1 MPHFSS
7 EAGGIQPHN
16 VDAARVKSLLPLY
29 LREAAATSES
39 TTTDLSLIGL
49 LEDYYKYL
57 NSHGLVTKL
66 SVVTAS
72 SGFSDTTNA
81 VATGGSGEELTIN
94 FEVGT
99 DAPSGRIINVTPNNP
114 GLNYRIGDI
123 ITYQTATFEVT
134 GINAGPTDVVNSILA
149 EHDPDLI
156 SDEFITRF
164 QQEIA
169 KTVPDP
175 AKFTKKSLYKKILK
189 YYQTRGSQ
197 ESIETFFKIFFDTDI
212 TVFLPKDYL
221 FRTSDSELKQA
232 LSANDVDDQVDKDEN
247 GNIIID
253 EDLDFNIIRL
263 SGFEAGARYATF
275 NFADDW
281 SVVDGMYYNSYRGYW
296 PGGNNYIPYR
306 LAADG
311 TVVNGKYRYLFRDD
325 GPDSRTPYPDPG
337 EGAHNA
343 FIELEYNSSE
353 NSWGIH
359 DRFWNYDYVRFT
371 NTKAGTVDAGSAYP
385 PTLGSDWEVDSNAW
399 TPEANVNLGV
409 TVAAMTGSGLIK
421 IMPAINGTYSRSGEV
436 FTKLSGI
443 GAGGTSEEW
452 KIEKVSNRWFIRGP
466 KANDPT
472 PETITVTGNS
482 IAEVNGTYTKIT
494 SGTGVDTL
502 IKPCVDIPFPSDVV
516 PHYERGTLNQPDGL
530 STQIT
535 NEPSLG
541 VWRKLT
547 GRPAPPYSSNPYGPY
562 AYYITFINGG
572 IDWVIYREAWGSSGG
587 YEGGGDFVEY
597 LQQPKFLDQVY
608 SDFGQGFPPVAFS
621 SGGNLSWRVPKV
633 SYFRDT
639 TNPSTATAST
649 INNVT
654 WEYVQA
660 DANDVE
666 SSVGSLDDST
676 LFRSRNLIIDSS
688 IQTSNFVAASYIPNQ
703 DRYQI
708 FNDSPMLAVRLYD
721 NSSEGRPARGR
732 LYPETPLRFKLFLEN
747 NDSPTE
753 FIRKK
758 DESPNGVFASYY
770 SNTHNIE
777 TRPTTAYSG
786 YIKGDPVSAL
796 YINGNFP
803 RIGTGSTVH
812 TETGPGWGVY
822 DGSPAETGIK
832 YFVKSTSDE
841 RIPTTGWKTFAAN
854 GTTSDTTPFK
864 YEQYTDNVPAAFRY
878 SSPDFSNLYHENIH
892 FVVKD
897 TSPAHELY
905 PYRGDYVFDKFQFSD
920 RQTEYPLI
928 PQAFKHELVYRN
940 SSNSGYRLIFS
951 NTQSYADLDGA
962 GAEIIEPSRTAAQFY
977 SPAGADANLIDSP
990 NFKSDSDLAVFEPRL
1005 SGETIE
1011 MRYNGYPTLV
1021 GLNRQNMQFTESEI
1035 NGSNEKIIINNED
1048 ATRAGR
1054 EQTILPNST
1063 GIGPGV
1069 YFGFLKPGK
1078 VYYTNAPNDLSLVET
1093 TVDSPHDP
1101 PHQHMTQMP
1110 FIKGGKKFGSAS
1122 IYPGKQRFYIHA
1134 LEAANIKYYD
1144 NISTADSATTDVD
1157 LSAGDQQIFTS
1168 ATDGHD
1174 VSNPCIGYII
1184 STGNILCSTATH
1196 TGTNDSPTEIKG
1208 TETLIS
1214 LGTDTVFKRSTAGD
1228 SSPVANLVYDL
1239 KLNSSDDCPSISVT
1253 DYGNYSFATSTVG
1266 EIFAAAIN
1274 DGAGDDMA
1282 GGMTRSQMGDIYIY
1296 ANKLSDY
1303 TIISPY
1309 TNEITVKYM
1318 RFEQTDSPTTFDVH
1332 TVNGTT
1338 DSPARYQQLAVT
1350 NDSPADAG
1358 SDHVFIMHDSPYVPK
1373 LWKFEGRR
1381 PFALIVNTFENE
1393 LVLEGHVR
1401 NQYNQT
1407 VKRVISAAPLAS
1419 LAPETPA
1426 AEDLPLSSDIFE
1438 NAKGRLSDYYRL
1450 QDMNYWQ
1457 DYSYEIRSTL
1467 DPSEYTNVFEDFAH
1481 PAGFKYFTKQV
1492 DSPDTIPP
1500 NPV

>member
-16 VDAARVKSLLPLY
+16 IDAARVKSLLPVY
-29 LREAAATSES
+29 LREAATTSES

-66 SVVTAS
+66 DVVTAG

-81 VATGGSGEELTIN
+81 TTTGGSGEELTIN
-94 FEVGT
+94 FEVGS
-99 DAPSGRIINVTPNNP
+99 DSPSGRIINVTPNNP
-114 GLNYRIGDI
+114 GLNYQIGDI
-123 ITYQTATFEVT
+123 ITYQTATFEVV
-134 GINAGPTDVVNSILA
+134 GINSGPTDVVNSILA

-156 SDEFITRF
+156 SEEFITRF

-197 ESIETFFKIFFDTDI
+197 QSIETFFKIFFDTDI
-212 TVFLPKDYL
+212 AVFLPKEYL
-221 FRTSDSELKQA
+221 FRTSDSEL
-232 LSANDVDDQVDKDEN
+232 LRDFSPNDVEDRVDKDEN
-247 GNIIID
+247 GNVILDTNID
-253 EDLDFNIIRL
+253 FDVIRL

-275 NFADDW
+275 NFANDW
-281 SVVDGMYYNSYRGYW
+281 YLPSPYYYINTSRQYW
-296 PGGNNYIPYR
+296 PGYPAGLLAPVDNSR
-306 LAADG
+306 LFENGHIARFATDG
-311 TVVNGKYRYLFRDD
+311 TVVNGKYRYLFRND
-325 GPDSRTPYPDPG
+325 GPDSRSDAASN
-337 EGAHNA
+337 EASHNA
-343 FIELEYNSSE
+343 FIELEYNSTD
-353 NSWGIH
+353 NSWIIR
-359 DRFWNYDYVRFT
+359 DRFWNYDEAVFT
-371 NTKAGTVDAGSAYP
+371 NTKAGTVNAGSAYP
-385 PTLGSDWEVDSNAW
+385 PTAGSQWEVNTTLIDFNPPADSY
-399 TPEANVNLGV
+399 TDLY
-409 TVAAMTGSGLIK
+409 TGSGLAK

-436 FTKLSGI
+436 FTKLSGTGI
-443 GAGGTSEEW
+443 GGGSQEW
-452 KIEKVSNRWFIRGP
+452 KIEKVSLSTSGTATNRWVIRGP
-466 KANDPT
+466 RADDPT
-472 PETITVTGNS
+472 PETITVSGNS

-494 SGTGVDTL
+494 SGYGVDTL
-502 IKPCVDIPFPSDVV
+502 IKPYTETTFPADINPSNLAN
-516 PHYERGTLNQPDGL
+516 TLNSSGSLQR
-530 STQIT
+530 T

-541 VWRKLT
+541 VWKKST
-547 GRPAPPYSSNPYGPY
+547 GRAANTGQPT
-562 AYYITFINGG
+562 AYYITFMNGYIG
-572 IDWVIYREAWGSSGG
+572 WVIFREAYGDSGG
-587 YEGGGDFVEY
+587 YAGGGDFVEY
-597 LQQPKFLDQVY
+597 TNSTSGFIY
-608 SDFGQGFPPVAFS
+608 SDYGQKLPLREFS
-621 SGGNLSWRVPKV
+621 TGGSLTWTVPKV
-633 SYFRDT
+633 NYFRDA
-639 TNPSTATAST
+639 NSPSTTTAAT
-649 INNVT
+649 INNVA
-654 WEYVQA
+654 WEYIPV
-660 DANDVE
+660 DGNDVE
-666 SSVGSLDDST
+666 SSVGGLDDST
-676 LFRSRNLIIDSS
+676 LFRDLNTII
-688 IQTSNFVAASYIPNQ
+688 AASDATTNFSPALYIPTQ
-703 DRYQI
+703 DRYQM
-708 FNDSPMLAVRLYD
+708 FNNSPMLAVRLYD

-770 SNTHNIE
+770 ATTHGID

-786 YIKGDPVSAL
+786 YIKGDPVNAL
-796 YINGNFP
+796 YINGKFP

-832 YFVKSTSDE
+832 YFVKSTSDK

-864 YEQYTDNVPAAFRY
+864 YEQYTDNIPAAFRY

-920 RQTEYPLI
+920 RSTEYPLI
-928 PQAFKHELVYRN
+928 PQAFKHELVYSN

-951 NTQSYADLDGA
+951 NTQPYADLDGA
-962 GAEIIEPSRTAAQFY
+962 GTEITVPNRTAAQFY

-990 NFKSDSDLAVFEPRL
+990 NFESDSDLAVFEPQL
-1005 SGETIE
+1005 LGETIE

-1021 GLNRQNMQFTESEI
+1021 GLNRENMQFKESEI
-1035 NGSNEKIIINNED
+1035 DGSNEKIIIDNID
-1048 ATRAGR
+1048 ATRAGG
-1054 EQTILPNST
+1054 EQTLLPNST

-1078 VYYTNAPNDLSLVET
+1078 VYYTNEPNDLSLIET

-1122 IYPGKQRFYIHA
+1122 IYPGKQRFYVHA

-1144 NISTADSATTDVD
+1144 NISTADSPTTDVD

-1174 VSNPCIGYII
+1174 TNNPSIGYII

-1208 TETLIS
+1208 TETLIP
-1214 LGTDTVFKRSTAGD
+1214 LDTNTVFKRSTASD

-1253 DYGNYSFATSTVG
+1253 DYGNYSLATSTVG
-1266 EIFAAAIN
+1266 EIFASAIN

-1282 GGMTRSQMGDIYIY
+1282 GGMARSQMGDTYIY

-1303 TIISPY
+1303 TIISPF

-1381 PFALIVNTFENE
+1381 PFALIVNTFGNE

-1401 NQYNQT
+1401 NQYNQI
-1407 VKRVISAAPLAS
+1407 VKKTITSVEIY
-1419 LAPETPA
+1419 T
-1426 AEDLPLSSDIFE
+1426 
-1438 NAKGRLSDYYRL
+1438 NTKGRLSDYYRL

-1457 DYSYEIRSTL
+1457 DYSYEIRSKL
-1467 DPSEYTNVFEDFAH
+1467 DPAEYTNVFEDFAH

-1492 DSPDTIPP
+1492 DSPDTIPI